1 MAYTEVAVSGYNAT
15 PPPDDGST
23 GSDNQVTWAA
33 IKTKLGDP
41 LNTAIASINTNA
53 SSEFSS
59 QGSRLDTLEGY
70 SVTSTLYAPTGTVM
84 LFRQTSAPTGW
95 TKDTTNYNDHALR
108 VTTGTP
114 SVYASGT
121 GVSTLFQASAYS
133 TAATTLTT
141 SQIPSHD
148 HSFSDISTTSGSHT
162 HTYTRYNQLR
172 DNIQGGGAF
181 DDGWF
186 NTTTDTTS
194 SHGGHTHSVSGTTGT
209 AGTGGSHT
217 HTVDLRLNYV
227 DIIFATKD

>member
-23 GSDNQVTWAA
+23 GSDNQVTWAS

-148 HSFSDISTTSGSHT
+148 HSFSDTSSSSGSHT
-162 HTYTRYNQLR
+162 HTYQKPNTGNVQSGSGE
-172 DNIQGGGAF
+172 NTASNAF
-181 DDGWF
+181 S
-186 NTTTDTTS
+186 TDTTS
-194 SHGGHTHSVSGTTGT
+194 SAGSHTHTVSGTTGT